1 VPAYYQKIRARR
13 SRDWKKSR
21 RHSQRDGWLLLLL
34 AFGVG
39 LVAVL
44 GSGLGVLLGIGRMFL
59 AFRVIALAVMLCGG
73 AMRFR
78 RIFMVF
84 GCLVVLVF
92 SHVISSDC
100 NEV

>member
-1 VPAYYQKIRARR
+1 
-13 SRDWKKSR
+13 
-21 RHSQRDGWLLLLL
+21 LLL
-34 AFGVG
+34 ALGVS

-44 GSGLGVLLGIGRMFL
+44 SSGLGVLLGIGRMFL
-59 AFRVIALAVMLCGG
+59 ALRVIALAVMLCGG

-78 RIFMVF
+78 RILMVF

-92 SHVISSDC
+92 GHVISFDC

>member
-1 VPAYYQKIRARR
+1 
-13 SRDWKKSR
+13 
-21 RHSQRDGWLLLLL
+21 
-34 AFGVG
+34 VG

-59 AFRVIALAVMLCGG
+59 ALRVIALAVMLCGG

-78 RIFMVF
+78 RIFMLFCCLIVFVF
-84 GCLVVLVF
+84 G
-92 SHVISSDC
+92 HVISSDC